1 MATKMVRL
9 TEDAYNALNGL
20 KNKGESFSDTVSRIC
35 RNKNARLLNFVGII
49 TDEEGEELQ
58 RIVAEQRELSRKMTE
73 DRFERLWADDIS

>member
-9 TEDAYNALNGL
+9 TEDAYNALNDM
-20 KNKGESFSDTVSRIC
+20 KMNGESFSETVSRIC
-35 RNKNARLLNFVGII
+35 KNRNARLLNLVGIL

-73 DRFERLWADDIS
+73 NRFERMWIDDIS